1 MKNLTEHQKGLL
13 FVFIAAFLWSSGG
26 LLIKL
31 ITLSPMQIS
40 FFRCTIAAITFAII
54 FRKRILQFNKL
65 TFLNSVFY
73 ACVLISFVISTKLTT
88 AANAIFL
95 QASAPIYVLIFEP
108 LINKT
113 RYERINIVT
122 IAICFVGMI
131 LFFIGEIDPGHLEGN
146 LVALISGLSFAAFF
160 LGMKKNDHKFQQGS
174 IFFGNVLVAIVCIP
188 FLFSLQDLTFS
199 NLWMVVFLGV
209 FQIAIAYAFFAS
221 GLKRIIAVEASIIS
235 MIEPVFNPVWVFLGY
250 GEMPAITAIIGGLII
265 LGAIVVRTLIAGAPF
280 IKGKINNSFK
290 EPV

>member
-1 MKNLTEHQKGLL
+1 MKNLSEHQKGLL

-40 FFRCTIAAITFAII
+40 FFRCTIAATTFAII
-54 FRKRILQFNKL
+54 FRKRILQFNRL

-95 QASAPIYVLIFEP
+95 QATAPIYVLIFEP

-113 RYERINIVT
+113 HYERINVVT
-122 IAICFVGMI
+122 ITICFLGMI
-131 LFFIGEIDPGHLEGN
+131 LFFVGEIEPGHLEGN
-146 LVALISGLSFAAFF
+146 LVALFSGISFAAFF
-160 LGMKKNDHKFQQGS
+160 LGMKKNDHKFQQSS
-174 IFFGNVLVAIVCIP
+174 IFIGNVLVAIVCIP
-188 FLFSLQDLTFS
+188 FLFSLQVLTLS
-199 NLWMVVFLGV
+199 NLWMVLFLGV
-209 FQIAIAYAFFAS
+209 FQIAIAYAFFTS

-235 MIEPVFNPVWVFLGY
+235 MIEPVFNPVWVFFGY
-250 GEMPAITAIIGGLII
+250 GETPAITAIIGGSII
-265 LGAIVVRTLIAGAPF
+265 IVAIVVRTLIAGAPF
-280 IKGKINNSFK
+280 LKGKINN
-290 EPV
+290 